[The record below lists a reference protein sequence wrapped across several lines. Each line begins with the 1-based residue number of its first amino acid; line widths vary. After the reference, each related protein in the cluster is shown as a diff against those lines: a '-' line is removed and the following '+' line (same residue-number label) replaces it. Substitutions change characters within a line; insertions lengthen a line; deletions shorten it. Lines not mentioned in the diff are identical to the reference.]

1 MEILAGFTVLQIAAA
16 LATTFVAAFVRGLA
30 GFGMAIIMVPVLALA
45 LTPVEAVLVTN
56 FVALFIGLS
65 DMRMIARNAERSALV
80 IGGLALLATAPG
92 LIALAA
98 TPADLARFLI
108 ALVALSAFAAILL
121 PRRPADLPGPLA
133 TGAVGVS
140 SGLLTGFAGM
150 PGPPVVPY
158 YVGRDIPRAIA
169 KASMLLIFTLA
180 AFAGLLSEAGIGALD
195 WNQLWLALL
204 LFPTVLIGNWLGSL
218 AFGKVSDG
226 VWRGFVALVLAAAAL
241 AALAKL
247 LQG

>member
-180 AFAGLLSEAGIGALD
+180 AFAGLLSGAGIGALD